1 MLGLT
6 LLATAIFTFGS
17 AAVLYV
23 LATHDSTLMPA
34 TVNPFGPVAAFDPAN
49 DTLETGSASAA
60 TLTGDWKMNEVA
72 SLREVEDVLDWLEN
86 HDVHHSELTNHNGRF
101 QIRWR

>member
-17 AAVLYV
+17 AAILYAV
-23 LATHDSTLMPA
+23 TTSDSALMPA
-34 TVNPFGPVAAFDPAN
+34 TVNPFSMPHTRDASA
-49 DTLETGSASAA
+49 DTFELASASAA
-60 TLTGDWKMNEVA
+60 TLTGDWHTNEVKT
-72 SLREVEDVLDWLEN
+72 LREAEEVMDWLEN
-86 HDVHHSELTNHNGRF
+86 HNVRHAELTNANGLF